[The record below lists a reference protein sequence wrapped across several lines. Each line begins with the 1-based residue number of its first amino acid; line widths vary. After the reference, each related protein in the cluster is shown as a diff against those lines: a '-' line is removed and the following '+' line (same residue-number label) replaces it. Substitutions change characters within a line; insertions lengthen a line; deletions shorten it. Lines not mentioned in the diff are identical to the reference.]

1 MLGQNKIV
9 CLEQPPG
16 SRLIEI
22 PPLISIL
29 LWRFLFLLILI
40 TRQLNFKFE
49 KKKFSPSLLGL
60 ETSWRQFQT
69 NFFLRLALLGRIF
82 SCLSFQTKVHLID
95 FIISCTQWILLHG
108 HKYTYYQIFS
118 LNWLIV
124 QLNISNN
131 KKYL

>member
-9 CLEQPPG
+9 CLELPPG

-29 LWRFLFLLILI
+29 LWRFLFLLIFNYRVVKL
-40 TRQLNFKFE
+40 QSLK

-69 NFFLRLALLGRIF
+69 NFFKVGLTWKNIF
-82 SCLSFQTKVHLID
+82 LFV
-95 FIISCTQWILLHG
+95 ILD
-108 HKYTYYQIFS
+108 
-118 LNWLIV
+118 
-124 QLNISNN
+124 
-131 KKYL
+131 